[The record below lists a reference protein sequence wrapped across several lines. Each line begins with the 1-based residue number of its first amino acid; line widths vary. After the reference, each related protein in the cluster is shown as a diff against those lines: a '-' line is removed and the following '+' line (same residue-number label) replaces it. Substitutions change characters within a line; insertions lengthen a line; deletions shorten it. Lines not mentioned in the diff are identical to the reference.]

1 MASMAQNQ
9 DAQALGELAQIL
21 ANYASQGEGGPVS
34 AEQVVQR
41 GVAIAKES
49 GDACE
54 DGMLLRSGFCKRFSG
69 GKRRR
74 KMKGGACTRKLSK
87 TLAALL
93 ITLEITGTSAMIYA
107 LAPAEISGL
116 VFACYE
122 AIKSTVSGL
131 LAAITA
137 SVQLRDINIISKLW
151 EIATNF
157 YGKAG
162 GISLVSIPF
171 RRLIGSHYVTL
182 CNAIENWLENEGVG
196 AVAAA
201 GVDATA
207 VDDSSSS
214 GGARRR
220 RTYKKRGGARRGGAR
235 GSSCG
240 MSGGRKRKTR
250 RGRKS
255 RGRKSRGRK
264 SRGRKSRVHKKR
276 RGRKSKK
283 H

>member
-1 MASMAQNQ
+1 MAQNQ
-9 DAQALGELAQIL
+9 DAQALGQLAEIL
-21 ANYASQGEGGPVS
+21 ADYASQGQGGPVS
-34 AEQVVQR
+34 PVEVVQR

-116 VFACYE
+116 VFACYG
-122 AIKSTVSGL
+122 AIQSTFRGL
-131 LAAITA
+131 LAGITA
-137 SVQLRDINIISKLW
+137 SVELRDVNIIAKLW

-162 GISLVSIPF
+162 GISLVTIPF

-182 CNAIENWLENEGVG
+182 CNAIENWLDNEGVG

-207 VDDSSSS
+207 TDDSDSSSS

-250 RGRKS
+250 G
-255 RGRKSRGRK
+255 GRKSRGRK
-264 SRGRKSRVHKKR
+264 SRGRKSRVHKKK
-276 RGRKSKK
+276 RGRKSRK